1 MTNLPNSVK
10 NRTNILVVLGF
21 LLLIFTVLSLIL
33 IRKYTITRYEIL
45 TSNISADG
53 GIASIPIAKIET
65 SQLEEGI
72 FPDPVYETTSIHIV
86 STGRITDYKMKD
98 NNSGEFIANANVL
111 NAMTKD
117 VNGKVKMIKIIL
129 QIFPVDSPDTNI
141 YPTVAQIY
149 NTIDPN
155 YYSDSLTLTNIQLK
169 EAFPE
174 GSEWLLIPLKNLS
187 SNFIAPEDIEIYGE
201 YISRFYGDDFVQ
213 IEEYIESGLVN
224 DYNKPIF
231 VEGLTPL

>member
-1 MTNLPNSVK
+1 M
-10 NRTNILVVLGF
+10 I
-21 LLLIFTVLSLIL
+21 IFTALSIIL
-33 IRKYTITRYEIL
+33 IRKYTRTRDEIL
-45 TSNISADG
+45 TSNVSADG
-53 GIASIPIAKIET
+53 GITSIPIEIIEL
-65 SQLEEGI
+65 SQLEEGAS
-72 FPDPVYETTSIHIV
+72 PDSVYETTTIHVV
-86 STGRITDYKMKD
+86 STGKVTNYKMED
-98 NNSGEFIANANVL
+98 NNTGEHIANANVL
-111 NAMTKD
+111 SVMTKD
-117 VNGKVKMIKIIL
+117 TEGKVKMIKIIL

-149 NTIDPN
+149 NTINPN
-155 YYSDSLTLTNIQLK
+155 LYSDSLTLTETQLK
-169 EAFPE
+169 EVFPE

-201 YISRFYGDDFVQ
+201 YISRFYGDNLIQ